1 MRPTEI
7 LKEEHKV
14 IKLMLKIIDKV
25 CDKLEKKQK
34 VDKDDLKSIIEFI
47 RIFADKCHHGKE
59 EDRLF
64 PKMEEYGVPR
74 EGGPIGV
81 MLQEYE
87 LGRSYVRNASS
98 ALEKDNYSEFVENIR
113 NYVELLEQHIDKED
127 NILYM
132 IADMHIPEKEQK
144 KLVEE
149 FERFEKEEI
158 GERKHEEFHNLVH
171 KFEKKYL

>member
-1 MRPTEI
+1 MKPTEI

-14 IKLMLKIIDKV
+14 IKLMLKIINSV
-25 CDKLEKKQK
+25 CDKLESKQS

-64 PKMEEYGVPR
+64 PKMEEYGIPK

-81 MLQEYE
+81 MLQEHE
-87 LGRSYVRNASS
+87 LGRSYVTAAAS
-98 ALEKDNYSEFVENIR
+98 AIEKEDYSEFVENIR

-132 IADMHIPEKEQK
+132 MADMHIPQKEQK

-158 GERKHEEFHNLVH
+158 GEGKHEEFHKLVH
-171 KFEKKYL
+171 QLEKKYL